1 MNEFKNLVEE
11 NINNSK
17 AKAMHSHIKK
27 LIKNHLDSNST
38 DDLHFFANG
47 VHFATLAPERI
58 DNTPTYEK
66 GRGTTIRMSNYER
79 MWGKLQTNTSPNAA
93 SDVLSR
99 HVMNLAKHLNLHNT
113 KLENLSHS

>member
-1 MNEFKNLVEE
+1 MYEFKNLVEE

-17 AKAMHSHIKK
+17 SMHSHIKK

-38 DDLHFFANG
+38 DDLHFFADG
-47 VHFATLAPERI
+47 VHFATLAPERT
-58 DNTPTYEK
+58 DNTPFFEK
-66 GRGTTIRMSNYER
+66 GRGPTIRMSNYEK
-79 MWGKLQTNTSPNAA
+79 MWNKLRTNTSPNAA

>member
-17 AKAMHSHIKK
+17 SKLMHSHIKK

-38 DDLHFFANG
+38 NDLHFFANG
-47 VHFATLAPERI
+47 VHFATLAPERT
-58 DNTPTYEK
+58 DNTPSFEK
-66 GRGTTIRMSNYER
+66 GRGPTIRMSNYEK
-79 MWGKLQTNTSPNAA
+79 MWNKLRSNTAPNAE

>member
-11 NINNSK
+11 NINNP
-17 AKAMHSHIKK
+17 KAMHSHIKK

-47 VHFATLAPERI
+47 VHFATLAPERS
-58 DNTPTYEK
+58 DNTPMYEK
-66 GRGTTIRMSNYER
+66 GRGPTIRMSNYEK
-79 MWGKLQTNTSPNAA
+79 MWNKLRTNTSPQSA